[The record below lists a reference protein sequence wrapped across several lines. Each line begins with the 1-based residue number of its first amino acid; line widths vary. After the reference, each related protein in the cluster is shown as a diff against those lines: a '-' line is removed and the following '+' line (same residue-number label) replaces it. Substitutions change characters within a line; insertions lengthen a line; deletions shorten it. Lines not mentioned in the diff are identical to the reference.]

1 MISLLLLARSL
12 AALLFFGG
20 RERDATDLASGVYL
34 YKLAAGKFLDV
45 KKMLL
50 IK

>member
-1 MISLLLLARSL
+1 MD
-12 AALLFFGG
+12 GVK
-20 RERDATDLASGVYL
+20 ATGYHEEVVNGADLASGVYL